1 MSRQRKAPPPA
12 AAGAAPSGTGASAA
26 SGTGASAP
34 SGTGASAPADS
45 IAPAG
50 AGDPPGRRADA
61 GQGAAPPPAEW
72 PGGLRLPA
80 SGLAEEILAGLAAAS
95 AAPAPPLPPS
105 PPSPPLPPSP
115 PSPPSLPSLTGRDRV
130 YSFADT
136 LELRGQEAAPPP
148 EQPESWVVF
157 ELAAERY
164 GLPVAA
170 VQEIL
175 RVGTLT
181 RVPHSPAPV
190 RGITSLRGRVL
201 AVVDLRVR
209 LGLPPVAVDARSRIL
224 VVDSRQRVLGLLVDA
239 ALQVR
244 KLLPSALTPP
254 PADVMT
260 ERSDYI
266 RGVYH
271 LEDQL
276 IIALDLDRALLI
288 HDEASPPR
296 PAAPLGEE

>member
-1 MSRQRKAPPPA
+1 VSRQRKAPPPA
-12 AAGAAPSGTGASAA
+12 AAGAAPSGTGASA
-26 SGTGASAP
+26 
-34 SGTGASAPADS
+34 PADS

-50 AGDPPGRRADA
+50 AGDSPGRRADA

-72 PGGLRLPA
+72 PGSLRLPA

-105 PPSPPLPPSP
+105 PPSPS
-115 PSPPSLPSLTGRDRV
+115 SITGRDRV